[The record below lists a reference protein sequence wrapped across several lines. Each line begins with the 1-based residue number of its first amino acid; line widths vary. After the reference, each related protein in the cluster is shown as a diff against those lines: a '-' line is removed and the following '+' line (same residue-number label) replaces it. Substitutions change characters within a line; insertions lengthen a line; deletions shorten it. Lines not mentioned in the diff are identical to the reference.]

1 MIEEVIEP
9 PPYGDLYL
17 RFTDEAE
24 ATAALEDY
32 PGAVDVIGHIAVPSG
47 ETAKDAEG
55 NVIDVMTFLPGWH
68 VNTRGPMLEALI
80 PYAVHPEHPVRIWA

>member
-1 MIEEVIEP
+1 MTDPIEAIEP

-32 PGAVDVIGHIAVPSG
+32 PGAVDVIGIIYQSTG
-47 ETAKDAEG
+47 EDTPPVALD
-55 NVIDVMTFLPGWH
+55 GWH
-68 VNTRGPMLEALI
+68 VNTRGPMLESLI
-80 PYAVHPEHPVRIWA
+80 PYAVHPEHPVRVWA

>member
-9 PPYGDLYL
+9 PPYGDLDL

-32 PGAVDVIGHIAVPSG
+32 PGAVDVIGIIYQSTG
-47 ETAKDAEG
+47 EDTPPVAL
-55 NVIDVMTFLPGWH
+55 NGWH

-80 PYAVHPEHPVRIWA
+80 PYSVHPEHPVRIWA